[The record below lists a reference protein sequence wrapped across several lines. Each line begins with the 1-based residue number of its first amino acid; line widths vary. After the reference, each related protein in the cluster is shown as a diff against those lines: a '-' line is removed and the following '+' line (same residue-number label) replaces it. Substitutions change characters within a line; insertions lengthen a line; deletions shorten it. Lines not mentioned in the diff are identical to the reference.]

1 MQIFMSGSGERD
13 FAPDQILAG
22 VEFSYQATSYDEAL
36 KGGVEKVKAYIDGIA
51 GATDFSADDFKTTAY
66 SIREQFHYNRI
77 EPKTPED
84 LDKVLEKRV
93 SEGFFFTQVASLEF
107 DYDKMRLAKL
117 LAISSK
123 IPGAPMLHVSFRL
136 KDRESKFRELIPIA
150 YEDAKKKAE
159 ALANAANKHLRDC
172 VRVDIDG
179 VGASIPM
186 PRGAMMKDAAFDG
199 AYAGASRDE
208 FEEEIQNIDET
219 FKPDDITL
227 SKSIS
232 CVWETSD

>member
-1 MQIFMSGSGERD
+1 MQIFMSGRGEKD

-22 VEFSYQATSYDEAL
+22 VEFSYHAASYDEAL
-36 KGGVEKVKAYIDGIA
+36 KGGVERIKAYIDGIA
-51 GATDFSADDFKTTAY
+51 DATDFSADDFKTNAY
-66 SIREQFHYNRI
+66 SVREQFHYNRI

-93 SEGFFFTQVASLEF
+93 SEGFFFTQIASLEF

-123 IPGAPMLHVSFRL
+123 IPGAPMLHVSFKL
-136 KDRESKFRELIPIA
+136 KDRESKLRELIPIA
-150 YEDAKKKAE
+150 YDDARMKAE
-159 ALANAANKHLRDC
+159 ALASAANKHLRDC

-179 VGASIPM
+179 TGSNIPM
-186 PRGAMMKDAAFDG
+186 PRESMMAETAKCRIGGAP
-199 AYAGASRDE
+199 RDD